1 MTVFSERTRT
11 LMNEKK
17 LTQKELSTISGVSE
31 PSLCRYLK
39 GQEPRMD
46 VVNNVAKALGVN
58 ADYLMGG
65 GLYHTA
71 EDPFVETR
79 NIVTRNKGN
88 LTDQQKTELLRILFD
103 K

>member
-1 MTVFSERTRT
+1 
-11 LMNEKK
+11 MNEKK
-17 LTQKELSTISGVSE
+17 ITQKELSIISGVSE
-31 PSLCRYLK
+31 SSLCRYLK

-58 ADYLMGG
+58 SEYLMGG
-65 GLYHTA
+65 LLHNAT

-79 NIVTRNKGN
+79 NVVTRNKGN